1 MDKDWILTFAFFMLF
16 NNSPDV
22 MNLISSDNFDVDYA
36 KSVKELENIDS
47 DKLKELII
55 NKVKESKEKM
65 KAINEAYKCSLDCIR
80 SRNE

>member
-22 MNLISSDNFDVDYA
+22 MNLINSGNFEEDYA
-36 KSVKELENIDS
+36 KSVKELESIDS
-47 DKLKELII
+47 DKLKKLII

-65 KAINEAYKCSLDCIR
+65 KAINEAYKCR
-80 SRNE
+80 REE

>member
-36 KSVKELENIDS
+36 KSVKELENIDA

-55 NKVKESKEKM
+55 TKVKESKEKM
-65 KAINEAYKCSLDCIR
+65 KAINEAYKCRCGKQW
-80 SRNE
+80 E